1 MHALEIELAKFPA
14 RAAASDTY
22 KNCFSPTE
30 KSPLPADNAITRTI
44 NNCARVQEQIADI
57 MLKNVTPSH
66 FAGRTSYIRKLSSIA
81 AATPLTGSYIDL
93 PGISPGSRNREFKR
107 VARAAM
113 FEYSLVREYRVPL
126 LQTQANRFRHHLAD
140 ALQPFVSG
148 SFYIEKEEV
157 KYIKTSDDIYNPIAP
172 LDDPVRNDHV
182 AASNTIEAINVKSI
196 KDIISAIYEAHSA
209 HLSSDCVTQG
219 ENILAH
225 EVASAIEEL
234 IRVCRYTLLNPC
246 FLA

>member
-1 MHALEIELAKFPA
+1 M
-14 RAAASDTY
+14 
-22 KNCFSPTE
+22 
-30 KSPLPADNAITRTI
+30 
-44 NNCARVQEQIADI
+44 
-57 MLKNVTPSH
+57 
-66 FAGRTSYIRKLSSIA
+66 
-81 AATPLTGSYIDL
+81 
-93 PGISPGSRNREFKR
+93 
-107 VARAAM
+107 
-113 FEYSLVREYRVPL
+113 
-126 LQTQANRFRHHLAD
+126 
-140 ALQPFVSG
+140 
-148 SFYIEKEEV
+148 

-172 LDDPVRNDHV
+172 LDYPVRNDHV

-234 IRVCRYTLLNPC
+234 IRVCRYTLLYPC